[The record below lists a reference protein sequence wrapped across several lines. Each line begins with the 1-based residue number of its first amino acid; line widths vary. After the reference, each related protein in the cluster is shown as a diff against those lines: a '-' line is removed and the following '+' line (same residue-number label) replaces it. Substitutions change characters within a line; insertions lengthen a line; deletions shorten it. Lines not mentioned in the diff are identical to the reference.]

1 MLFSFFSFENI
12 RRIRV
17 FRDDVHSRCV
27 IQNVSSSQSEK
38 RKEKEE
44 AEQKDLFFYSEKKK
58 ASEQE
63 RLITRLIVNG
73 FPDTRKRG
81 CY

>member
-38 RKEKEE
+38 EKEK
-44 AEQKDLFFYSEKKK
+44 AEQKDLFFYSKKK
-58 ASEQE
+58 KTSEQE